1 MRSLAVLGI
10 LALAACAHTPVYSGD
25 QVEAIMRPLAYEQE
39 IDRKCEEEKPAS
51 DADRFLASLGGDA
64 AEQADEILN
73 LIAVEVEQGEA
84 EYICTVELYFS
95 TQERANDARAL
106 WKSLKGNW

>member
-1 MRSLAVLGI
+1 MHEVVAQLGDERIDAVELALRPQEGHEAHLRLLAV
-10 LALAACAHTPVYSGD
+10 
-25 QVEAIMRPLAYEQE
+25 Q
-39 IDRKCEEEKPAS
+39 
-51 DADRFLASLGGDA
+51 
-64 AEQADEILN
+64 
-73 LIAVEVEQGEA
+73 IAVEVEQGEA